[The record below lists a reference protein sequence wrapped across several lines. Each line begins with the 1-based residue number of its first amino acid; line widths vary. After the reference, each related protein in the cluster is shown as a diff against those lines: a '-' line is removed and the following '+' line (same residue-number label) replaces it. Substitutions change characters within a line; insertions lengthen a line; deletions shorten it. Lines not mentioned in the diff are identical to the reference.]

1 MKREDKMSNLKRLNL
16 EQRMDLLERDVMII
30 ATTRDNNVR
39 IRNKN
44 VKTQNIINM
53 INFAMAVII
62 LLILV
67 IR

>member
-1 MKREDKMSNLKRLNL
+1 
-16 EQRMDLLERDVMII
+16 MDLLERDVMII

-62 LLILV
+62 IILLILV